1 MHELYELK
9 EKLCKELE
17 EYGGKEDMTAGSLEV
32 IDKLAHAIKNI
43 DKIIEMY
50 DEGEY
55 SNAGGSYRGGS
66 YDDGMMGG
74 NTGGGSYARGGR
86 GGNHGGTYRG
96 RYEGSYAR
104 GRGRN
109 AKRDSMGRYSSEG
122 YSRAYGMD
130 EMVDSIRSMMNELPP
145 DVQRDAQRFV
155 DKLEQTMM

>member
-32 IDKLAHAIKNI
+32 IDKLAHSIKNI
-43 DKIIEMY
+43 GKVIEMY
-50 DEGEY
+50 EEDEY
-55 SNAGGSYRGGS
+55 SNADGPYR
-66 YDDGMMGG
+66 DGMTG
-74 NTGGGSYARGGR
+74 NMGGGSYARVGR
-86 GGNHGGTYRG
+86 GGNRGGTYRG

-109 AKRDSMGRYSSEG
+109 AKRDNMGRYSSEG
-122 YSRAYGMD
+122 YSRADGMD
-130 EMVDSIRSMMNELPP
+130 EMIDSIRSMMGELPP